1 MWIKNTDL
9 VDIARAALERH
20 DNMILALRII
30 HDEHAD
36 YDIQPGEYCRPSYR
50 WEDGECTDEV
60 LSGTSAIDARMLL
73 GYNGAPTSYYGDR
86 ILVITGTDQ
95 VRGEDDCEVVINDA
109 IVLEVVDIKSTLS
122 TATIGRDGLRPTS
135 PSRAQKIDGETI
147 ALSAG
152 DGASLPT
159 AGLTLITLRK
169 S

>member
-60 LSGTSAIDARMLL
+60 LNGTSAIDARMLL
-73 GYNGAPTSYYGDR
+73 GYKGAPSSYYGDR
-86 ILVITGTDQ
+86 VLVITGSDQ

-109 IVLEVVDIKSTLS
+109 IVLEVMDDIEARREAARILGRAGGSVKSERK
-122 TATIGRDGLRPTS
+122 AAAARENGKKGGRPKS
-135 PSRAQKIDGETI
+135 AI
-147 ALSAG
+147 ARRREEEEWKL
-152 DGASLPT
+152 
-159 AGLTLITLRK
+159 
-169 S
+169 

>member
-109 IVLEVVDIKSTLS
+109 IVLEIDRTKKGGQDDSNNQNDTVCVLS
-122 TATIGRDGLRPTS
+122 RQGTPRHWPLDV
-135 PSRAQKIDGETI
+135 
-147 ALSAG
+147 
-152 DGASLPT
+152 
-159 AGLTLITLRK
+159 
-169 S
+169 

>member
-20 DNMILALRII
+20 DNIILALRII

-36 YDIQPGEYCRPSYR
+36 YDIQPGEYCRPWRLKTCHPYLTYR

-73 GYNGAPTSYYGDR
+73 GYRGVPTSYYGDR
-86 ILVITGTDQ
+86 VLVITGSDQ

-109 IVLEVVDIKSTLS
+109 IVLEVVDIN
-122 TATIGRDGLRPTS
+122 R
-135 PSRAQKIDGETI
+135 
-147 ALSAG
+147 
-152 DGASLPT
+152 
-159 AGLTLITLRK
+159 
-169 S
+169 

>member
-9 VDIARAALERH
+9 VDIARAALERHGH

-60 LSGTSAIDARMLL
+60 LDGTSAIDARMLSTRPIGLRRMLL
-73 GYNGAPTSYYGDR
+73 GYRGAPTSYYGDR
-86 ILVITGTDQ
+86 VLVITGSDQ

-109 IVLEVVDIKSTLS
+109 IVLEVVDIY
-122 TATIGRDGLRPTS
+122 R
-135 PSRAQKIDGETI
+135 
-147 ALSAG
+147 
-152 DGASLPT
+152 
-159 AGLTLITLRK
+159 
-169 S
+169 

>member
-30 HDEHAD
+30 NDEHPD
-36 YDIQPGEYCRPSYR
+36 YNIKSGEYCRQSYR

-60 LSGTSAIDARMLL
+60 LDGTSAIDARMLL
-73 GYNGAPTSYYGDR
+73 GYRGAPTSYYGDQ

-109 IVLEVVDIKSTLS
+109 IVLEVVDIN
-122 TATIGRDGLRPTS
+122 R
-135 PSRAQKIDGETI
+135 
-147 ALSAG
+147 
-152 DGASLPT
+152 
-159 AGLTLITLRK
+159 
-169 S
+169 